1 MGGQNHVPIVQI
13 SDFREGGKYY
23 LADFFCTG
31 GGGPQYLTKIF
42 PAEVATF
49 FTKKV
54 VFFGPKTLFF
64 ALLLKTFSQYSH
76 LVHPWPGL

>member
-54 VFFGPKTLFF
+54 VFFWSKNTIFCSFVENVL
-64 ALLLKTFSQYSH
+64 
-76 LVHPWPGL
+76 